1 MADKADDIRQ
11 EIKKGRQDIADTR
24 SAITEKLAI
33 LEDRVQETVDGVKH
47 TFDLHYQVKQRP
59 WLMFGGSLLV
69 GYALGRQGDVQ
80 AQQLIRQAS
89 RPRDAQ
95 PQQSIVSEVSNQ
107 VKDDLAT
114 IKGAA
119 FGAVISTLWAMAK
132 QVLLPPVR
140 QIDGA
145 ITKPGAQPIDS
156 PRQITNEVITSK
168 SNGSTSCRMRCREI
182 SSFEKT

>member
-1 MADKADDIRQ
+1 MADKADDIRH

-33 LEDRVQETVDGVKH
+33 LEDRVQETVNGVKH

-69 GYALGRQGDVQ
+69 GYTLGDWGGGSSTIADT
-80 AQQLIRQAS
+80 S
-89 RPRDAQ
+89 SEPSSHAQ
-95 PQQSIVSEVSNQ
+95 PQQSIVSEVRNQ
-107 VKDDLAT
+107 FKNDLAT

-132 QVLLPPVR
+132 QVLLPPAR

-156 PRQITNEVITSK
+156 PQQITNRVITSK
-168 SNGSTSCRMRCREI
+168 TNGRTEV
-182 SSFEKT
+182 

>member
-11 EIKKGRQDIADTR
+11 QINKGRQDIADSR

-33 LEDRVQETVDGVKH
+33 LEDRVQKTAEGVKR

-69 GYALGRQGDVQ
+69 GYMLGARGGVSSATADTSSQPS
-80 AQQLIRQAS
+80 AH
-89 RPRDAQ
+89 AQ
-95 PQQSIVSEVSNQ
+95 PQQSLVTDVGNQ
-107 VKDDLAT
+107 LKNDLAA

-132 QVLLPPVR
+132 QVLLPPAR
-140 QIDGA
+140 QLDGA
-145 ITKPGAQPIDS
+145 IIKPGAQTRDS
-156 PRQITNEVITSK
+156 PQITNGVIASKTNGRSEV
-168 SNGSTSCRMRCREI
+168 
-182 SSFEKT
+182 

>member
-11 EIKKGRQDIADTR
+11 EIRKGRQDIADTR

-33 LEDRVQETVDGVKH
+33 LEDRVQETVNGVKH

-69 GYALGRQGDVQ
+69 GYTLGDWGGGSSTIADT
-80 AQQLIRQAS
+80 S
-89 RPRDAQ
+89 SEPSSHAQ
-95 PQQSIVSEVSNQ
+95 PQQTIVSEVRNQ
-107 VKDDLAT
+107 FKNDLAT

-132 QVLLPPVR
+132 QVLLPPAR

-156 PRQITNEVITSK
+156 PQQITNRVITSK
-168 SNGSTSCRMRCREI
+168 TNGRTEV
-182 SSFEKT
+182 

>member
-11 EIKKGRQDIADTR
+11 QINKGRQDIADSR

-33 LEDRVQETVDGVKH
+33 LENRVQTTVDGMKH

-69 GYALGRQGDVQ
+69 GYTLGRRGGVSSTTAD
-80 AQQLIRQAS
+80 AS
-89 RPRDAQ
+89 SEPYLHAQ
-95 PQQSIVSEVSNQ
+95 PPQSIVSEVKYQLKN
-107 VKDDLAT
+107 DLAT

-132 QVLLPPVR
+132 QVLLPPAR

-145 ITKPGAQPIDS
+145 IIKLGAQPIDEQNPALIPS
-156 PRQITNEVITSK
+156 SK
-168 SNGSTSCRMRCREI
+168 VNGSAS
-182 SSFEKT
+182 

>member
-1 MADKADDIRQ
+1 MADKADDIRH

-33 LEDRVQETVDGVKH
+33 LEDRVQETVNGVKH

-69 GYALGRQGDVQ
+69 GYTLGDWGGGSSTIADT
-80 AQQLIRQAS
+80 S
-89 RPRDAQ
+89 SEPSSHAQ
-95 PQQSIVSEVSNQ
+95 PQQSIVSEVRNQ
-107 VKDDLAT
+107 VKNDLAT

-132 QVLLPPVR
+132 EVLLAPAR

-156 PRQITNEVITSK
+156 PQQITNRVIASK
-168 SNGSTSCRMRCREI
+168 TNGRSEA
-182 SSFEKT
+182 

>member
-1 MADKADDIRQ
+1 MADKADDIRH

-33 LEDRVQETVDGVKH
+33 LEDRVQETVNGVKH

-69 GYALGRQGDVQ
+69 GYTLGDWGGGSSTIADT
-80 AQQLIRQAS
+80 S
-89 RPRDAQ
+89 SEPSSHAQ
-95 PQQSIVSEVSNQ
+95 PQQSIVSEVRNQ
-107 VKDDLAT
+107 VKNDLAA

-132 QVLLPPVR
+132 QVLPLPDR
-140 QIDGA
+140 QFDGA
-145 ITKPGAQPIDS
+145 GLGDS
-156 PRQITNEVITSK
+156 GSKTN
-168 SNGSTSCRMRCREI
+168 GRHDP
-182 SSFEKT
+182 